1 MKRRLRAVQE
11 RLNRDLLGVEAR
23 EGLRLAMGLG
33 GGDGGIHAISL
44 FAMPTMLDFAHSVR
58 VLPRGRT
65 GRAAPS
71 SVRACNGGGACHA
84 TGLQCLCSQT
94 LLDDYG
100 LAGGV

>member
-44 FAMPTMLDFAHSVR
+44 FAMPTMMDFAHSVR
-58 VLPRGRT
+58 VVRMGKT
-65 GRAAPS
+65 GRAVQS
-71 SVRACNGGGACHA
+71 SARARVNGEHI
-84 TGLQCLCSQT
+84 GLQCQYSARRVWVLC
-94 LLDDYG
+94 
-100 LAGGV
+100 